1 MENKKLSWIVTGYKS
16 IVGEFD
22 FGTLIYLVSVLA
34 VTIILPFTRPGF
46 QASDI
51 SFWFI
56 LLTVGKI
63 GINVLTK
70 RKMAWYAIR
79 KGLITKKEIVDADAD
94 ILKARKEIET
104 NKYNKYLPRAVREEN
119 FKVDLDTLYDKIND
133 EMAKTDSDDDIVK
146 LSGKL
151 EKIEETLDKLEKH
164 EDVSKLRNAL
174 LADLSNIKRSKL
186 TVASLYSKN
195 DTVKRAR
202 QYEVILDDEVNK
214 MTLNSVAFSLIV
226 VAAVNLMTFFQ
237 QDADINT
244 LVQAVANTFLLVYS
258 GVMGI
263 DGGNKILD
271 KYVKTI
277 IEKLQFLLSFIIK
290 AKDYGKKTPDEQKQ
304 EDDDKNKEAKEKE
317 IRKLAAEAELQ
328 VLARANELEDKK
340 LDQAFILEKLKI
352 ESETKQAEAVI
363 AKANQPRPQDTSK
376 IELVVKTEEAK

>member
-51 SFWFI
+51 SIWFV

-376 IELVVKTEEAK
+376 IELVVKTEDTK